1 MKTLRD
7 ENADLSEHIVYLAR
21 WYAVTFEVD
30 EPYLLESI
38 YNFIC
43 CFPLLKE
50 RACMTVFAEVD

>member
-43 CFPLLKE
+43 CFPLL
-50 RACMTVFAEVD
+50 